1 MTPETL
7 AALRRVSTATLTTQM
22 FKRGFRNVFMQGV
35 RALGT
40 YGENM
45 VGPATTV
52 RNIPSRED
60 IDVSASLA
68 NPEHPQRKAVETCKA
83 GHVLVMDCRGD
94 ARAASG
100 GDILMMRLLRR
111 GAAGVVTDGGIRD
124 AGPISKMTLP
134 VFCAGPSAPL
144 NIVRHHAVE
153 IDAPVACGGVAVYP
167 GDILVGDTDGV
178 VVLPAHLADEV
189 ARDAAAQEELEA
201 FILMKIDAGA
211 SLPGTYPPN
220 AATLA
225 EFEAWKAAQARPQ
238 DRGKDKTKGPAKY
251 GAKDGAKDKK
261 KAKKPKG

>member
-1 MTPETL
+1 MNPETL
-7 AALRRVSTATLTTQM
+7 ATLRRVSTATLSTQM

-35 RALGT
+35 RGLGS
-40 YGENM
+40 YEHNM

-68 NPEHPQRKAVETCKA
+68 NPEHPQRKAVETCKP

-100 GDILMMRLLRR
+100 GDILMTRLLRR

-124 AGPISKMTLP
+124 AGPISKMALP

-153 IDAPVACGGVAVYP
+153 IDAPIACGGVAVYP
-167 GDILVGDTDGV
+167 GDILVGDSDGV

-189 ARDAAAQEELEA
+189 ARDAAAQEDLEA
-201 FILMKIDAGA
+201 FLLMKIDAGA
-211 SLPGTYPPN
+211 GLPGTYPPN

-225 EFEAWKAAQARPQ
+225 EYEAWKAA
-238 DRGKDKTKGPAKY
+238 KG
-251 GAKDGAKDKK
+251 
-261 KAKKPKG
+261 

>member
-1 MTPETL
+1 MNPDTL
-7 AALRRVSTATLTTQM
+7 ATLRRVSTATLTTQM

-35 RALGT
+35 RGLGT
-40 YGENM
+40 YEHNM

-60 IDVSASLA
+60 IDVMASLA
-68 NPEHPQRKAVETCKA
+68 NPEHPQRRAVETCKP

-94 ARAASG
+94 KRAASG
-100 GDILMMRLLRR
+100 GDILMTRLLRR

-144 NIVRHHAVE
+144 NIILHHAVE
-153 IDAPVACGGVAVYP
+153 IDAPIACGGVAVYP
-167 GDILVGDTDGV
+167 GDILVGDSDGV

-189 ARDAAAQEELEA
+189 ARDAAAQEALEEFLLA
-201 FILMKIDAGA
+201 KIDAGA

-225 EFEAWKAAQARPQ
+225 EYEEWK
-238 DRGKDKTKGPAKY
+238 KTRK
-251 GAKDGAKDKK
+251 
-261 KAKKPKG
+261 

>member
-1 MTPETL
+1 MNPDTL
-7 AALRRVSTATLTTQM
+7 ATLRRVSTATLSTQM

-52 RNIPSRED
+52 RNIPARED
-60 IDVSASLA
+60 IDIMSTLG
-68 NPEHPQRKAVETCKA
+68 NPEHPQRKAVETCKP

-100 GDILMMRLLRR
+100 GDILMTRLLRR

-124 AGPISKMTLP
+124 AGPIAKMPLP

-153 IDAPVACGGVAVYP
+153 IDTPIACGGVAVYP
-167 GDILVGDTDGV
+167 GDILVGDADGV

-189 ARDAAAQEELEA
+189 ARDAAAQEALEE
-201 FILMKIDAGA
+201 FLLMKIDQGA
-211 SLPGTYPPN
+211 PLPGTYPPN
-220 AATLA
+220 EATLA
-225 EFEAWKAAQARPQ
+225 EYAAWQRN
-238 DRGKDKTKGPAKY
+238 KG
-251 GAKDGAKDKK
+251 
-261 KAKKPKG
+261 

>member
-1 MTPETL
+1 MNPDTL
-7 AALRRVSTATLTTQM
+7 ATLRRVSTATLSTQM

-52 RNIPSRED
+52 RNIPARED
-60 IDVSASLA
+60 IDIMSTLG
-68 NPEHPQRKAVETCKA
+68 NPEHPQRKSVETCKP

-100 GDILMMRLLRR
+100 GDILMTRLLRR

-124 AGPISKMTLP
+124 AGPIAKMPLP

-153 IDAPVACGGVAVYP
+153 IDTPIACGGVAVYP
-167 GDILVGDTDGV
+167 GDILVGDADGV

-189 ARDAAAQEELEA
+189 ARDAAAQEALEE
-201 FILMKIDAGA
+201 FLLMKIDQGA
-211 SLPGTYPPN
+211 PLPGTYPPN
-220 AATLA
+220 EATLA
-225 EFEAWKAAQARPQ
+225 EYAAWQRN
-238 DRGKDKTKGPAKY
+238 KG
-251 GAKDGAKDKK
+251 
-261 KAKKPKG
+261 

>member
-1 MTPETL
+1 MNPDTL
-7 AALRRVSTATLTTQM
+7 ATLRRVSTATLTTQM

-35 RALGT
+35 RGLAA
-40 YGENM
+40 YEHNM

-68 NPEHPQRKAVETCKA
+68 NPEHPQRKAVETCKP

-100 GDILMMRLLRR
+100 GDILMTRLLRR
-111 GAAGVVTDGGIRD
+111 NAAGVVTDGGIRD
-124 AGPISKMTLP
+124 AGPISKMALP

-153 IDAPVACGGVAVYP
+153 IDAPIACGGVAVYP
-167 GDILVGDTDGV
+167 GDILVGDGDGV

-189 ARDAAAQEELEA
+189 ARDAAAQEDLEA
-201 FILMKIDAGA
+201 FLLMKIDAGA
-211 SLPGTYPPN
+211 GLPGTYPPN

-225 EFEAWKAAQARPQ
+225 EYEAWK
-238 DRGKDKTKGPAKY
+238 
-251 GAKDGAKDKK
+251 
-261 KAKKPKG
+261 KAKG

>member
-1 MTPETL
+1 MNPDTL
-7 AALRRVSTATLTTQM
+7 ATLRRVSTATLSTQM

-35 RALGT
+35 RGLGT
-40 YGENM
+40 YEHNM

-60 IDVSASLA
+60 IDVMASLA
-68 NPEHPQRKAVETCKA
+68 NPEHPQRRAVETCKP

-94 ARAASG
+94 KRAASG
-100 GDILMMRLLRR
+100 GDILMTRLLRR

-144 NIVRHHAVE
+144 NIILHHAVE
-153 IDAPVACGGVAVYP
+153 IDAPIACGGVAVYP
-167 GDILVGDTDGV
+167 GDILVGDADGV

-189 ARDAAAQEELEA
+189 ARDAAAQEALEE
-201 FILMKIDAGA
+201 FLLMKIDAGA
-211 SLPGTYPPN
+211 ALPGTYPPN

-225 EFEAWKAAQARPQ
+225 EYENWKI
-238 DRGKDKTKGPAKY
+238 KKG
-251 GAKDGAKDKK
+251 
-261 KAKKPKG
+261 